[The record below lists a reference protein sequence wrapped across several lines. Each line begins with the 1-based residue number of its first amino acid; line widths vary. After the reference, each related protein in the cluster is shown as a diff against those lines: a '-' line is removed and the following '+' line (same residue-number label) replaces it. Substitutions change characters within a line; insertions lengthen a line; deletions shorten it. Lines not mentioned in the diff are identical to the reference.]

1 MNLGYIRTV
10 RAAKEAAERKTKAEQ
25 HPQTGP
31 TIRQHINAFNKLIGN
46 TSTPTKP

>member
-1 MNLGYIRTV
+1 MNKGLIQEER
-10 RAAKEAAERKTKAEQ
+10 RKAEAKRKEA
-25 HPQTGP
+25 QTGP